1 MSCVGAPLSD
11 DEQDAEL
18 SWMLRDMLADGHLV
32 GMVLQMVAITET
44 YRVLVG
50 SVRGMGL
57 LSSSFWGIIDD
68 SQDRIESAGAEND
81 LEFLNRQWL
90 SWVNEEHECR
100 SAWAAFDVEFAE
112 MRLKSAFAKEAYKGR
127 RLLWHAAKVVGIA
140 DEYLVSAPSEII
152 RVFMAY
158 TFIMAYSTYGSR
170 ITSTTGDKLPLRL
183 DLPCHE
189 DTARR

>member
-1 MSCVGAPLSD
+1 
-11 DEQDAEL
+11 
-18 SWMLRDMLADGHLV
+18 
-32 GMVLQMVAITET
+32 
-44 YRVLVG
+44 
-50 SVRGMGL
+50 
-57 LSSSFWGIIDD
+57 
-68 SQDRIESAGAEND
+68 
-81 LEFLNRQWL
+81 
-90 SWVNEEHECR
+90 
-100 SAWAAFDVEFAE
+100 

-140 DEYLVSAPSEII
+140 NEYLVSAPSEII

-189 DTARR
+189 DTARRCSVVDRISTGGPAGLGSIENVYSDRCVSALSRDAQIIMQRLGCWVMDEKFSKILRIFESKEL